1 LASSKIV
8 VLSGHSLFAEGIASS
23 LRQKTTDLT
32 IEVMDAREPD
42 ILFQIQKHQ
51 PDTVIFDGGDATL
64 RTNCPLDAILWAVP
78 NLHIFQLDPDSELIQ
93 IVTGQYHPV
102 ASVADIIEA
111 ISL

>member
-1 LASSKIV
+1 MASSRV
-8 VLSGHSLFAEGIASS
+8 VILSGHSLFAEGIASS

-51 PDTVIFDGGDATL
+51 PDIVILDGGDATL

-78 NLHIFQLDPDSELIQ
+78 NLHIFRLDPDSEQIQ
-93 IVTGQYHPV
+93 IVTGQNRP
-102 ASVADIIEA
+102 AESVADLIEVL
-111 ISL
+111 SL